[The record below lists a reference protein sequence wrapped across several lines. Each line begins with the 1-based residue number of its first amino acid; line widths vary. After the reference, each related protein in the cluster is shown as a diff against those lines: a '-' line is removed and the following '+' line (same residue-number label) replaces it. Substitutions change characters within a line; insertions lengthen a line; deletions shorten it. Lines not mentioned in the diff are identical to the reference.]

1 MIWAWLTILL
11 GGILFV
17 WEAIAIRTVG
27 FERNPGRVVSPLPF
41 VVPGLFVLLGALMI
55 VFNNLDRRV
64 EAFVV
69 IEPLTLEELDDIKAK
84 AE

>member
-1 MIWAWLTILL
+1 MNGPAR
-11 GGILFV
+11 ILFV
-17 WEAIAIRTVG
+17 WEAIAIGTLG
-27 FERNPGRVVSPLPF
+27 FERNPGKAVSPLPF
-41 VVPGLFVLLGALMI
+41 VVPGLFMLLGALMI
-55 VFNNLDRRV
+55 VFNILDRRV